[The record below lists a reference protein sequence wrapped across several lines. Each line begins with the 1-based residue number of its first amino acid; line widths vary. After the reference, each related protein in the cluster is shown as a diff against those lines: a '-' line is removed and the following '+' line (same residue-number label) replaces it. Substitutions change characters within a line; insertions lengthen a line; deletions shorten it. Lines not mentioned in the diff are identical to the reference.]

1 MGLFDR
7 LSRVFRA
14 NLNDLVSKAEDPEKV
29 LEQTIDDIGED
40 LIQVRQAVARAI
52 AEQKRTEQRYNQ
64 DISEANKWEQR
75 AKLALSKGDESLA
88 REALVR
94 KKTHTDTSVT
104 LKQQLEQQNGQVNIL
119 KRNLV
124 ALESKIAEAKTK
136 KNMLIARSKA
146 AQANAEIQQTL
157 SDVKTSGSMAAF
169 ERMESKV
176 LEMEARS
183 QAIGELGDTGI
194 EEQFA
199 RLESGSDVDGE
210 LAMLKAQISGISEP
224 QKLPEASNT
233 QSSRKDSTVDA
244 ELEDLRKKLDNL

>member
-1 MGLFDR
+1 M
-7 LSRVFRA
+7 
-14 NLNDLVSKAEDPEKV
+14 
-29 LEQTIDDIGED
+29 
-40 LIQVRQAVARAI
+40 QVRQAVARAI

-64 DISEANKWEQR
+64 DLSEANKWEQR

-104 LKQQLEQQNGQVNIL
+104 LKQQLEQQNVQVNTL

-124 ALESKIAEAKTK
+124 ALESKISEAKTK

-146 AQANAEIQQTL
+146 AKANVEIQQTL
-157 SDVKTSGSMAAF
+157 SGVNTSGSMAAF

-176 LEMEARS
+176 LDMEARS
-183 QAIGELGDTGI
+183 QAIGELGSTGI

-199 RLESGSDVDGE
+199 RLESGSGVDDE
-210 LAMLKAQISGISEP
+210 LAMLKAQISGISEQ
-224 QKLPEASNT
+224 QKLPEASNP
-233 QSSRKDSTVDA
+233 QSSRKDSVVDA
-244 ELEDLRKKLDNL
+244 ELEDLRKQLDNL